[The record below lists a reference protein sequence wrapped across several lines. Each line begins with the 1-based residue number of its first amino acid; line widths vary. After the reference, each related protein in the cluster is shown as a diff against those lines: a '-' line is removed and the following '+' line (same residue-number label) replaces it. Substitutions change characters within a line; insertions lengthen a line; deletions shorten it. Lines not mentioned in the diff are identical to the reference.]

1 MPIQYIIYMPETLNL
16 TNSTPGAPLT
26 LEMIKGV
33 LVKEVLARPTLCIG
47 DVAAMLGVGPRTL
60 SAVLKREGC
69 GNFRSF
75 VSDLR
80 LAEAERLLRLL
91 RYARFSAE
99 QIGLMVGFASR
110 QSFYP
115 HFKSK
120 YGCTPIEYRRRK
132 LNNHKVQGDADF

>member
-1 MPIQYIIYMPETLNL
+1 MPETINA
-16 TNSTPGAPLT
+16 SKARPVASLT
-26 LEMIKGV
+26 LEQIKGAMG
-33 LVKEVLARPTLCIG
+33 KEVLARPKLSIG

-69 GNFRSF
+69 GNFCSF

-80 LAEAERLLRLL
+80 LAEAARLLRLH

-99 QIGLMVGFASR
+99 QIGLMAGFASR

-120 YGCTPIEYRRRK
+120 YGCTPIEYRRRNLK
-132 LNNHKVQGDADF
+132 NNQESEDADF

>member
-1 MPIQYIIYMPETLNL
+1 MPETLNL
-16 TNSTPGAPLT
+16 TNSTSGAPLT

-60 SAVLKREGC
+60 SAVLKREGG
-69 GNFRSF
+69 GNFCSF
-75 VSDLR
+75 ISDLR
-80 LAEAERLLRLL
+80 LAEAERLLRLH

-115 HFKSK
+115 HFKEK
-120 YGCTPIEYRRRK
+120 YGCTPIEYRSRN
-132 LNNHKVQGDADF
+132 LNENKRPEDVDY

>member
-1 MPIQYIIYMPETLNL
+1 MPETINA
-16 TNSTPGAPLT
+16 SKARSGASLT
-26 LEMIKGV
+26 LEQIKGAMG
-33 LVKEVLARPTLCIG
+33 KEVLARPKLSIG

-69 GNFRSF
+69 GNFCSF

-80 LAEAERLLRLL
+80 LAEAARLLRLH

-99 QIGLMVGFASR
+99 QIGLMAGFASR

-115 HFKSK
+115 HFKEK
-120 YGCTPIEYRRRK
+120 YGCTPIEYRSRN
-132 LNNHKVQGDADF
+132 LNENKRPEDVDY

>member
-1 MPIQYIIYMPETLNL
+1 MPETLTL
-16 TNSTPGAPLT
+16 TNSTSGAPLT

-47 DVAAMLGVGPRTL
+47 DVAAMLGVGPRTRA
-60 SAVLKREGC
+60 AVRKREGG
-69 GNFRSF
+69 GNFSSF
-75 VSDLR
+75 ISDLR
-80 LAEAERLLRLL
+80 LAEAERLLRLH

>member
-1 MPIQYIIYMPETLNL
+1 MPETLNS
-16 TNSTPGAPLT
+16 TNATPGAPLT

-60 SAVLKREGC
+60 SAVLKREGN

-80 LAEAERLLRLL
+80 LAEAERLLRLH

-120 YGCTPIEYRRRK
+120 YGCTPIEYRSRN
-132 LNNHKVQGDADF
+132 LNENKRPEDADF

>member
-1 MPIQYIIYMPETLNL
+1 MPETINA
-16 TNSTPGAPLT
+16 SKARPVASLT
-26 LEMIKGV
+26 LEQIKGAMG
-33 LVKEVLARPTLCIG
+33 KEVLARPKLSIG

-69 GNFRSF
+69 GNFCSF

-80 LAEAERLLRLL
+80 LAEAARLLRLH

-99 QIGLMVGFASR
+99 QIGLMAGFASR

>member
-1 MPIQYIIYMPETLNL
+1 MPETINA
-16 TNSTPGAPLT
+16 SKARPIASLT
-26 LEMIKGV
+26 LEQIKGV

-47 DVAAMLGVGPRTL
+47 DVASLLGVGPRTL

-80 LAEAERLLRLL
+80 LAEAERLLRLH

-115 HFKSK
+115 HFKKK
-120 YGCTPIEYRRRK
+120 YGCTPIEYRKRNLK
-132 LNNHKVQGDADF
+132 NNQESEDADF

>member
-1 MPIQYIIYMPETLNL
+1 MPETLSL

-69 GNFRSF
+69 GNFCSF
-75 VSDLR
+75 ISDLR
-80 LAEAERLLRLL
+80 LAEAERLLRLH

-99 QIGLMVGFASR
+99 QIGLMAGFASR

-115 HFKSK
+115 HFKEK
-120 YGCTPIEYRRRK
+120 YGCTPIEYRSRN
-132 LNNHKVQGDADF
+132 LNENKRPEDADF

>member
-1 MPIQYIIYMPETLNL
+1 MPETLNL

-47 DVAAMLGVGPRTL
+47 EVASLLGVGPRTL
-60 SAVLKREGC
+60 SAVLKREGG
-69 GNFRSF
+69 GNFCF
-75 VSDLR
+75 FIADLR
-80 LAEAERLLRLL
+80 LAEAERLLRLR

-115 HFKSK
+115 HFKKK
-120 YGCTPIEYRRRK
+120 YGCTPIEYRKRNLK
-132 LNNHKVQGDADF
+132 NNQESEDADF

>member
-1 MPIQYIIYMPETLNL
+1 MPETLNL
-16 TNSTPGAPLT
+16 TNSTFGAPLT

-47 DVAAMLGVGPRTL
+47 EVAAMLGVGPRTL
-60 SAVLKREGC
+60 SAVLKREGS
-69 GNFRSF
+69 GNFCSF

-80 LAEAERLLRLL
+80 LAEAARLLRLH

-99 QIGLMVGFASR
+99 QIGLMAGFASR

-115 HFKSK
+115 HFKEK
-120 YGCTPIEYRRRK
+120 YGCTPIEYRSRN
-132 LNNHKVQGDADF
+132 LNENKRPEDVDY

>member
-1 MPIQYIIYMPETLNL
+1 MPETINA
-16 TNSTPGAPLT
+16 SKARPGASLT
-26 LEMIKGV
+26 LEQIKGAMG
-33 LVKEVLARPTLCIG
+33 KEVLARPKLSIG

-69 GNFRSF
+69 GNFCSF

-80 LAEAERLLRLL
+80 LAEAARLLRLH

-99 QIGLMVGFASR
+99 QIGLMAGFASR

-115 HFKSK
+115 HFKEK
-120 YGCTPIEYRRRK
+120 YGCTPIEYRSRN
-132 LNNHKVQGDADF
+132 LNENKRPEDADF

>member
-1 MPIQYIIYMPETLNL
+1 MPETLNL
-16 TNSTPGAPLT
+16 TNSTPGASLT

-60 SAVLKREGC
+60 SAVLKREVG
-69 GNFRSF
+69 GNFCSF
-75 VSDLR
+75 ISDLR
-80 LAEAERLLRLL
+80 LAEAERLLRLR

-120 YGCTPIEYRRRK
+120 YVCKPIEYIKRK
-132 LNNHKVQGDADF
+132 NNKNKIKGDDDFLIEKK